1 MARVD
6 PYRGFR
12 FLLDIEGIQSG
23 AFARLKGLSRELK
36 RESYHE
42 GGVNDYEHQLIS
54 QVTHPVVVLERG
66 LGATDLWQWARDAAD
81 GDVTR
86 RKVTVR
92 LNNEAG
98 ADGWIWHM
106 DHALPVKW
114 TCTDLDAMSSQVIFE
129 SLELA
134 HHGLRRGG

>member
-1 MARVD
+1 MTRVD

-12 FLLDIEGIQSG
+12 FLVEIEGITSG
-23 AFARLKGLSRELK
+23 AFARVKGLSRELK

-42 GGVNDYEHQLIS
+42 GGVNDYEHQLVS
-54 QVTHPVVVLERG
+54 LATHPVVILERG
-66 LGATDLWQWARDAAD
+66 LAATDLWDWAFAAAE

-86 RKVTVR
+86 HKVTVR

-98 ADGWIWHM
+98 DDGWIWHI
-106 DHALPVKW
+106 DCAFPVKW
-114 TCTDLDAMSSQVIFE
+114 SCGDLDAASSQVSFE

-134 HHGLRRGG
+134 HHGLRKGA

>member
-1 MARVD
+1 MSRVD

-12 FLLDIEGIQSG
+12 FLVEIEGITSG
-23 AFARLKGLSRELK
+23 AFARVKGLSRELK

-54 QVTHPVVVLERG
+54 LATHPVVILERG
-66 LGATDLWQWARDAAD
+66 LTATDLWQWARDAAD
-81 GDVTR
+81 GDVAR
-86 RKVTVR
+86 KKVTVR

-98 ADGWIWHM
+98 EEGWVWHI
-106 DHALPVKW
+106 DWAIPVKW
-114 TCTDLDAMSSQVIFE
+114 SCGDLDANSSQVSFE

-134 HHGLRRGG
+134 HHGLRRGA

>member
-1 MARVD
+1 MTRVD

-12 FLLDIEGIQSG
+12 FLVEIEGITSG
-23 AFARLKGLSRELK
+23 GFVRVKGLARELK
-36 RESYHE
+36 REPYHE
-42 GGVNDYEHQLIS
+42 GGVNDYEHQLVS
-54 QVTHPVVVLERG
+54 VVTHPLVILERG
-66 LGATDLWQWARDAAD
+66 LAAADLWQWARDAAD

-86 RKVTVR
+86 HKITIR

-98 ADGWIWHM
+98 EDGWRWHL

-114 TCTDLDAMSSQVIFE
+114 SCTDLDAHASQVSME

-134 HHGLRRGG
+134 HHGLRRGA